1 MITHGNCAAPRIL
14 RLAGGI
20 AALLGVPAA
29 ATAAM
34 TWSVTSCLDDGGA
47 GTLRS
52 IVSAASTLSGDTV
65 DLSFC
70 SNSTITLYAGDGG
83 IAIAQNSLKIYGG
96 NSGTVTIDAS
106 SLDPTTY
113 SAFYHTGSGALT
125 VRGLTISGG
134 HVNRQGNALGGCLY
148 SRTNVS
154 LFLTTITGCT
164 ASSDGPA
171 LGGGVYAK
179 GFVYGVASNVSS
191 NTANGNGTT
200 SGGGIFAKGG
210 AFLRFSTVSG
220 NSASAASGPARGGG
234 VYGSDVTF
242 HYSTVS
248 GNHVAGPAAADG
260 GGVFT
265 KQSLVLRAST
275 ISGNTSGGRA
285 GGAYVTQAFG
295 MYNSTVSGNSAATKG
310 GGLYLNFYS
319 NFYNSTIAFNTA
331 TVGSPG
337 VLLYAANQRKV
348 TMQSTLMSN
357 NTSGATDNDLTVVNP
372 TFVTFNAGPANN
384 LVRATKVTTLPGD
397 TISGTCPLL
406 GPLRDNGGLTRT
418 HQLLSTS
425 VAINAGNDVTIDPL
439 SNPKVPFAD
448 DQRGP
453 AVLNGTRDYPRVS
466 GPQADIGAYEV
477 QKGDIVFNA
486 GFDGCNPLAP

>member
-1 MITHGNCAAPRIL
+1 
-14 RLAGGI
+14 
-20 AALLGVPAA
+20 
-29 ATAAM
+29 
-34 TWSVTSCLDDGGA
+34 
-47 GTLRS
+47 
-52 IVSAASTLSGDTV
+52 
-65 DLSFC
+65 
-70 SNSTITLYAGDGG
+70 
-83 IAIAQNSLKIYGG
+83 
-96 NSGTVTIDAS
+96 
-106 SLDPTTY
+106 
-113 SAFYHTGSGALT
+113 
-125 VRGLTISGG
+125 
-134 HVNRQGNALGGCLY
+134 
-148 SRTNVS
+148 
-154 LFLTTITGCT
+154 
-164 ASSDGPA
+164 
-171 LGGGVYAK
+171 
-179 GFVYGVASNVSS
+179 
-191 NTANGNGTT
+191 
-200 SGGGIFAKGG
+200 
-210 AFLRFSTVSG
+210 
-220 NSASAASGPARGGG
+220 
-234 VYGSDVTF
+234 
-242 HYSTVS
+242 
-248 GNHVAGPAAADG
+248 
-260 GGVFT
+260 
-265 KQSLVLRAST
+265 
-275 ISGNTSGGRA
+275 
-285 GGAYVTQAFG
+285 
-295 MYNSTVSGNSAATKG
+295 VSGNSAATKG